1 MKSIREWFQKRKE
14 PVLMGDSGLISTVSI
29 CYRCGQV
36 YVNEGEVP
44 NHLCVASDLRAS
56 YSFDTDGTATTSW
69 RQYRDFTITH
79 EDEK

>member
-14 PVLMGDSGLISTVSI
+14 PMMMSDSTLISTVSI

-44 NHLCVASDLRAS
+44 NHLCVVSDLRAS
-56 YSFDTDGTATTSW
+56 YSFDTEMNTTTSA
-69 RQYRDFTITH
+69 QYRDFTITH

>member
-1 MKSIREWFQKRKE
+1 MKPIREWFQKRKE
-14 PVLMGDSGLISTVSI
+14 PIVMGDSALISTVSI

-56 YSFDTDGTATTSW
+56 YSFDTEMNMTTSA
-69 RQYRDFTITH
+69 QYRGFTIITG
-79 EDEK
+79 EKK